1 MSVVLNNIDTVTFN
15 NVTVGSSS
23 TSIIAANA
31 KRTYLRLTNDSN
43 ENIYITLGSTA
54 ALMNKGIS
62 VLANGG
68 YYEINQNNLWQGEIR
83 GICTSGGKVMMYLEG
98 SKSS

>member
-1 MSVVLNNIDTVTFN
+1 MTVVLNNIDTVTFN
-15 NVTVGSSS
+15 SVTVANTS

-43 ENIYITLGSTA
+43 EIMYITLGSVA
-54 ALMNKGIS
+54 AVMNKGIS
-62 VLANGG
+62 ILANGG
-68 YYEINQNNLWQGEIR
+68 IYEINQNNLWQGEIR
-83 GICTSGGKVMMYLEG
+83 GICASGSKSIMYLEG